1 MKKVTSLVSSLPLVL
16 GVLLFSNCATVF
28 QEGTQFVPVTSTP
41 AFATVSVNGKKMGET
56 PFYLTLKRS
65 EKKQVIRI
73 ESPGY
78 DPYEIR
84 VKRTAKGG
92 YVLADGL
99 AGAAV
104 GGAIAATTSFS
115 DADEISLSQFVI
127 YGLLSAAVFVGIDA
141 AVGKGYTLE
150 PKELVVTLQKA
161 GGTPRVD
168 TILIDADDFQNVKW
182 IRVHRD

>member
-1 MKKVTSLVSSLPLVL
+1 MKKVPALVSALPLVL
-16 GVLLFSNCATVF
+16 GVLLFSNCATVL
-28 QEGTQFVPVTSTP
+28 QDGTQFVPVTSTP
-41 AFATVSVNGKKMGET
+41 AFAIVSVNGKKMGET
-56 PFYLTLKRS
+56 PFYLTLARS

-78 DPYEIR
+78 DPFEIR
-84 VKRTAKGG
+84 VKRKAKAG
-92 YVLADGL
+92 YLLGDVL

-104 GGAIAATTSFS
+104 GGTIALVPGLSGDEVLAKSFF
-115 DADEISLSQFVI
+115 L
-127 YGLLSAAVFVGIDA
+127 YGLLSTAIFIGIDL

-150 PKELVVTLQKA
+150 PKELVVTLRKS

-168 TILIDADDFQNVKW
+168 TMLISSEDFQNVKW